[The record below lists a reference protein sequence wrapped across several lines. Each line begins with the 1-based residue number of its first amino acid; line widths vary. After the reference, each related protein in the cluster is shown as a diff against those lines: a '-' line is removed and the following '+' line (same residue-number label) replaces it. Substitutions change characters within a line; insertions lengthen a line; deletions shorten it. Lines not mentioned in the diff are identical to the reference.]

1 MLAVHIANDRA
12 ASAVLALYTDDR
24 QEADRALASMTEALH
39 GQAVDVQDAVQV
51 SAAGYVDMHAPAAV
65 VRPLSDVTSSV
76 LAAEMV
82 ALGVAPVRDRAG
94 LLPAEARPEAQAT
107 ARRAA
112 EKHAAKSVDEQTTHA
127 LATWRLALTGLVGGP
142 GVYGELAQMLT
153 HTKVR
158 DAALLSMV
166 AGVDPDTVTETAAGN
181 APDEATG
188 RAVAAIVDP
197 KVGERPGAAADAAAD
212 LLAQIVAHV
221 PHQRPC
227 LDPLGPGRLVARAE
241 PGRGRRVRP
250 RAAQRRVLPARA
262 PTQHRDPGRD
272 ASRLGRARARRAVT
286 VRRAARGESLRAA
299 RPSRVVLPV
308 PAHRGPVRAPGAA
321 PEPPPPAWGRHR
333 RRRRRRV
340 LGVQVG
346 AAGGRWGAVGLAVV
360 VELAGVGGCSRPS
373 AGT

>member
-1 MLAVHIANDRA
+1 MAQQPQIRARSVADLLAYIPARIGYAPTESLVVVGRRSTTGQVGLVARADLSDVTPETADMLAVHIANDRA

-51 SAAGYVDMHAPAAV
+51 SAAGYVDMHAPLAV
-65 VRPLSDVTSSV
+65 VRPLSDVTTSV

-82 ALGVAPVRDRAG
+82 ALGIAPVRDRAG
-94 LLPAEARPEAQAT
+94 LLPAEATPEAQAT

-112 EKHAAKSVDEQTTHA
+112 EKHAAKSADEQTTHA

-153 HTKVR
+153 HTTVR

-166 AGVDPDTVTETAAGN
+166 PGIDPDTVTETAAGN

-197 KVGERPGAAADAAAD
+197 KVGERPGHAADAAAD

-221 PHQRPC
+221 PTSAPAWT
-227 LDPLGPGRLVARAE
+227 LWGLVAWWHGQS
-241 PGRGRRVRP
+241 P
-250 RAAQRRVLPARA
+250 AASDAFARA
-262 PTQHRDPGRD
+262 LRSDE
-272 ASRLGRARARRAVT
+272 SYRLALLLNTAIQVGM
-286 VRRAARGESLRAA
+286 
-299 RPSRVVLPV
+299 
-308 PAHRGPVRAPGAA
+308 
-321 PEPPPPAWGRHR
+321 PPAWVARERDAH
-333 RRRRRRV
+333 
-340 LGVQVG
+340 
-346 AAGGRWGAVGLAVV
+346 
-360 VELAGVGGCSRPS
+360 
-373 AGT
+373 